1 MANTTKA
8 VFVPTAA
15 NTAFASNIVQSLD
28 ALVARRK
35 TWEATDY
42 KKANEGLYMLL
53 ADSLSTFNAK
63 FLIGEDNDRKALRL
77 DLSARL
83 KADGI
88 KVQRNSTTLT
98 MFVRFV
104 FGSDRKRA
112 HGYSYV
118 LKAAISHGVTADI
131 LPAYIVEQGGIEEIK
146 RLMVKKAEA
155 IAKQQAVQAATA
167 VVKEDVASNAIRPLA
182 HVELHGLT
190 GTYALLLAKPN
201 AEGGVD
207 IVGALSEVAES
218 MVSAFILRMA
228 KQKVES
234 AAADKELGR
243 QVQQEHSDMLAGS
256 EEQQL
261 MVVNG

>member
-1 MANTTKA
+1 MSTKTST
-8 VFVPTAA
+8 FTAE
-15 NTAFASNIVQSLD
+15 NLSFASTIVQQLD
-28 ALVARRK
+28 GLAVRRME
-35 TWEATDY
+35 WETTDY
-42 KKANEGLYMLL
+42 KKANDGLYALL
-53 ADSLSTFNAK
+53 ADCLSVYQARFVKGTEA
-63 FLIGEDNDRKALRL
+63 DQKALRTSL
-77 DLSARL
+77 
-83 KADGI
+83 
-88 KVQRNSTTLT
+88 VQRLQADRVRVVKTTTTLT
-98 MFVRFV
+98 MLARFV
-104 FGSDRKRA
+104 FNSDRKRA
-112 HGYSYV
+112 HGYGYV
-118 LKAAISHGVTADI
+118 LAAAVSHGIQSKDFATWVAD
-131 LPAYIVEQGGIEEIK
+131 QGGIEEIK

-167 VVKEDVASNAIRPLA
+167 VVKEDVATNAIRPLA

-207 IVGALSEVAES
+207 IVGALSEVGEA
-218 MVSAFILRMA
+218 MVSALIVRMA